1 MKTSILMGLLCIVPI
16 VTQKAYGCSRN
27 LTIFFWSPI
36 IDRVSGDCSFV
47 GYQPNPSGI
56 FFFLIIGIIII
67 GFIIWRK
74 RK

>member
-1 MKTSILMGLLCIVPI
+1 MKTSILMGMLSIVPI

-36 IDRVSGDCSFV
+36 IDRVSGDCFFV
-47 GYQPNPSGI
+47 GYQQNPSGI
-56 FFFLIIGIIII
+56 FVFLIIGIIII